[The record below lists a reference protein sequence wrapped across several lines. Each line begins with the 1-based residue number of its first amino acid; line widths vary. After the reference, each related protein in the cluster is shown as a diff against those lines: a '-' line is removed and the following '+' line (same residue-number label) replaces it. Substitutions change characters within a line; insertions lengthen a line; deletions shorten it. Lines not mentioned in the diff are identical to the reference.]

1 VLSAMIGDG
10 RPLAFRPDG
19 APLGRW
25 GTLVNI
31 GGASY
36 AVRNPAGGL
45 RSLDFLPPGLRA
57 AVGWLDEQAG
67 LLVLT
72 ADRAGALAVASL
84 ETDELTAEV
93 PLDRESDGGLR
104 FTRLFRVDS
113 HTVGCL
119 YERGLVAVGD
129 PGTVRWHCHHGDL
142 SVRLLEVDE
151 AAVWLERQWPPAVNG
166 TRIGVRIG
174 DGELV
179 AGG

>member
-1 VLSAMIGDG
+1 MIGNG
-10 RPLAFRPDG
+10 RPLAFGPNG

-25 GTLVNI
+25 GTLVNT

-36 AVRNPAGGL
+36 AIRNPAGGL
-45 RSLDFLPPGLRA
+45 QSLGFLPPGLRGA
-57 AVGWLDEQAG
+57 AGWLDEEAG

-72 ADRAGALAVASL
+72 ADGADALAVASL
-84 ETDELTAEV
+84 ETDELTADV
-93 PLDRESDGGLR
+93 PLDREPDAGLR
-104 FTRLFRVDS
+104 FTRLFRVND

-129 PGTVRWHCHHGDL
+129 TGTALWHCHHGDL

-151 AAVWLERQWPPAVNG
+151 ETVWLERQWPPAVNG

-174 DGELV
+174 DGELI
-179 AGG
+179 AGE